1 MSIFSC
7 EDCPN
12 AIIQN
17 DKQIGCAINLA
28 DSLGIEES
36 DGKFFE
42 LGRVC
47 LSKNDKPDVKLGYIF
62 ILKDKIEYE
71 SLLSNLLAIKSKNPI
86 WIGISNGAEELSKQI
101 IDFINTNIPNV
112 KFNIITNYDNI
123 LDTECIDKFTKSLA
137 NGWTYV
143 NIVGQYFNPSVKD
156 LLQKFIIQ
164 DSQVA
169 CLIKDSDTDSLNNT
183 CFFNF
188 IYKYL
193 KGSKPK
199 VLEDDTIELKTFF
212 EKVQEQ
218 QESMIFDWSA
228 LS

>member
-7 EDCPN
+7 ENCPN

-42 LGRVC
+42 LSRVC

-62 ILKDKIEYE
+62 ILKHKSEYE
-71 SLLSNLLAIKSKNPI
+71 NLLSNLLAIKSKNPI
-86 WIGISNGAEELSKQI
+86 WIGISNRVEELSNNI

-112 KFNIITNYDNI
+112 KFNIIISYDDI
-123 LDTECIDKFTKSLA
+123 TDDECIDKFAKSLG

-143 NIVGQYFNPSVKD
+143 NIVGQYFNPLAKD

-164 DSQVA
+164 DFQIA
-169 CLIKDSDTDSLNNT
+169 CLIRDSDANSLNNT

-193 KGSKPK
+193 KGSQPK

-218 QESMIFDWSA
+218 RESMIFDWSK